1 MNTYHFKLIYSNY
14 FILNQYIQYLFITNH
29 LILDSFFNFQNIPIN
44 IKNLLIHH
52 HIIKVIWFN
61 YNKNDVKRIYE
72 TINYRQNSEKQRI
85 EYVHESINQL
95 VRDCMDCDN
104 VNKRKYYENELKD
117 AINFGS
123 DITDEPIKI
132 HVLKQ

>member
-52 HIIKVIWFN
+52 HIIKVIQFN

-72 TINYRQNSEKQRI
+72 TIS
-85 EYVHESINQL
+85 
-95 VRDCMDCDN
+95 
-104 VNKRKYYENELKD
+104 
-117 AINFGS
+117 
-123 DITDEPIKI
+123 
-132 HVLKQ
+132 

>member
-52 HIIKVIWFN
+52 HIIKVIQFN
-61 YNKNDVKRIYE
+61 YNKNDVKKIYE
-72 TINYRQNSEKQRI
+72 TIS
-85 EYVHESINQL
+85 
-95 VRDCMDCDN
+95 
-104 VNKRKYYENELKD
+104 
-117 AINFGS
+117 
-123 DITDEPIKI
+123 
-132 HVLKQ
+132 

>member
-52 HIIKVIWFN
+52 HIIKVIQFN
-61 YNKNDVKRIYE
+61 YNKNDDKRIYE
-72 TINYRQNSEKQRI
+72 TIS
-85 EYVHESINQL
+85 
-95 VRDCMDCDN
+95 
-104 VNKRKYYENELKD
+104 
-117 AINFGS
+117 
-123 DITDEPIKI
+123 
-132 HVLKQ
+132 

>member
-29 LILDSFFNFQNIPIN
+29 LILDSFSNFQNIPIN

-52 HIIKVIWFN
+52 HIIKVIQFN

-72 TINYRQNSEKQRI
+72 TIS
-85 EYVHESINQL
+85 
-95 VRDCMDCDN
+95 
-104 VNKRKYYENELKD
+104 
-117 AINFGS
+117 
-123 DITDEPIKI
+123 
-132 HVLKQ
+132 